1 MTIRTLT
8 KVALTAATVLA
19 ATAGF
24 MTGAQADTG
33 LSGSV
38 NGDGGKCLDVRAAG
52 TANGT
57 AVQLYDCNG
66 TGAQTWT
73 YSGGTLSALGKCLD
87 VTSGGTADRTPV
99 QLYDC
104 NGTGAQQWTYPAGG
118 SLGSPQPGD
127 GVLVNPQSGKCL
139 DVPGGNAVNGTQLQ
153 IYTCNYSAAQQWS
166 QPVPQFQPTQP
177 GPSVQQQVLDL
188 VNTYRAQNG
197 KPALQA
203 DPALARTAQDEANA
217 ESAHGQQGHF
227 AFGDMSNSLR
237 AYGYAHP
244 IGALAENAAG
254 APGFWTD
261 AQSVVQ
267 AWTGDAL
274 HRNNI
279 LGDYTYTGVG
289 LTVANGTYWW
299 AQDFAA

>member
-24 MTGAQADTG
+24 TAGAQADTG
-33 LSGSV
+33 LSGAV
-38 NGDGGKCLDVRAAG
+38 RGEGGKCLDVRASG

-66 TGAQTWT
+66 TNAQNWT
-73 YSGGTLSALGKCLD
+73 YNGGTLTALGKCLD
-87 VTSGGTADRTPV
+87 VTAAGTADSTPV

-104 NGTGAQQWTYPAGG
+104 NSTGSQQWVYAEG
-118 SLGSPQPGD
+118 
-127 GVLVNPQSGKCL
+127 GVLVNPQSSKCL
-139 DVPGGNAVNGTQLQ
+139 DVPGGNAVNSAQLQ
-153 IYTCNYSAAQQWS
+153 IYTCNYTAAQLWS
-166 QPVPQFQPTQP
+166 QPQGQSQGQPQP
-177 GPSVQQQVLDL
+177 GASLEQQVLDL
-188 VNTYRAQNG
+188 VNNYRAQNG

-203 DPALARTAQDEANA
+203 DPVLAHTAKDEADA
-217 ESAHGQQGHF
+217 EAAHGQQGHYT
-227 AFGDMSNSLR
+227 FGNLSNSLR
-237 AYGYAHP
+237 AYGYSHP
-244 IGALAENAAG
+244 IGGLAENAAG

-267 AWTGDAL
+267 AWINDAD
-274 HRNNI
+274 HRAI
-279 LGDYTYTGVG
+279 MLGNYTYTGVG

-299 AQDFAA
+299 AEDFAS